1 MKTFKKYIYKVT
13 LDKSLLILIG
23 LFPIF
28 LIIGNL
34 FINLFIFFF
43 SLIFLVNFKRNI
55 KLLKD
60 KIFYILLLFFISLL
74 LNVFFSL
81 DPLNSIPRVA
91 KLIFIVFFIF
101 EIKRLLNNNPNYHLA
116 FIYKLW
122 FLIFIIII
130 FDIFFELLFGNNILG
145 FKSELSGRIAS
156 FFGEELVAGAYLHGF
171 SLFFLSYMVSK
182 KYNNYLLSFSII
194 LVVVASFLIGERA
207 NFIRL
212 FISVILFSLL
222 VLDIEYKKK
231 IISLFLV
238 VLSIV
243 VIINFKYEYKVRY
256 VSQIKILFTE
266 NGFSNYMK
274 QSQYGAHQNAA
285 IKIFNEYPYFGVGV
299 KNYRN
304 ESIKE
309 KYENLEYSL
318 THARQSSHPHQIHHE
333 FLSETGIVGY
343 VSFLLF
349 IVTSL
354 WLSIKNYFHNKN
366 IYQLS
371 SIIYIISSLI
381 PFIPTG
387 SFLSTFYSGIFWIN
401 YAIMISYINKSKF

>member
-1 MKTFKKYIYKVT
+1 M
-13 LDKSLLILIG
+13 
-23 LFPIF
+23 
-28 LIIGNL
+28 
-34 FINLFIFFF
+34 
-43 SLIFLVNFKRNI
+43 
-55 KLLKD
+55 
-60 KIFYILLLFFISLL
+60 
-74 LNVFFSL
+74 

-130 FDIFFELLFGNNILG
+130 FDVFFELLFGNNILG

-156 FFGEELVAGAYLHGF
+156 FFGEELVVGAYLHGF

-243 VIINFKYEYKVRY
+243 VIINFNYEYKVRY
-256 VSQIKILFTE
+256 VNQIKILFTE

-304 ESIKE
+304 ESIK
-309 KYENLEYSL
+309 
-318 THARQSSHPHQIHHE
+318 
-333 FLSETGIVGY
+333 
-343 VSFLLF
+343 
-349 IVTSL
+349 
-354 WLSIKNYFHNKN
+354 
-366 IYQLS
+366 
-371 SIIYIISSLI
+371 
-381 PFIPTG
+381 
-387 SFLSTFYSGIFWIN
+387 
-401 YAIMISYINKSKF
+401 